1 MQEVYL
7 NRAMNRNDEFM
18 DDVIKVGENDTVE
31 FKSWVK
37 ASGHNE
43 RVRLAVNELIAFA
56 NAKGGTVYFG
66 IEDSGQ
72 VTGCS
77 DYDCQSLIEAIYDK
91 TRPPLFTNIEEIL
104 YQGHIVLALS
114 VVQAIDILNGPKVVN
129 KHQGFAGISEQ
140 DDSFQP
146 LNLDDLV
153 KDRKHIVA
161 LDSGFRGDQSGT
173 YVIARTAL
181 KYDMTLNIGFFA
193 RVPDQIWD
201 DQFAWRDKLTNGE
214 ITDTELG
221 DYLFFTNDDE
231 LISQLGDY
239 ELIKLDKYYFVVGR
253 K

>member
-1 MQEVYL
+1 MFAVGVRIDLGPITILQYSVPDKIYEVWSAF
-7 NRAMNRNDEFM
+7 RAAAREAWPFYYAVMLLAILWLAAG
-18 DDVIKVGENDTVE
+18 IKLRAKKAKCLPQLLCVG
-31 FKSWVK
+31 
-37 ASGHNE
+37 
-43 RVRLAVNELIAFA
+43 
-56 NAKGGTVYFG
+56 
-66 IEDSGQ
+66 
-72 VTGCS
+72 
-77 DYDCQSLIEAIYDK
+77 
-91 TRPPLFTNIEEIL
+91 
-104 YQGHIVLALS
+104 VLALS

-201 DQFAWRDKLTNGE
+201 DQSAWRDKLTNGE